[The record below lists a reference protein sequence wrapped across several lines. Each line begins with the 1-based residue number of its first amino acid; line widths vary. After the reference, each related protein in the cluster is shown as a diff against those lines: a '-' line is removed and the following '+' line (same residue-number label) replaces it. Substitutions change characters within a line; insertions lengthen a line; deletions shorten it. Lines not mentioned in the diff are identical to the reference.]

1 MDPTRICD
9 PAAPK
14 QLSLAQKC
22 DLAAQAIAAVIT
34 SALIAAPF
42 ITGGVQETPRI
53 ESVMVTSAP
62 AVSLVDTPQLPPPN
76 VAAPRR
82 ARVTTA
88 VKGTFAARPVPAV
101 FAEPARVDV
110 AKKDEGRKPF
120 GRKLAGLFIGDG
132 SHTIRPFPTIPQ

>member
-42 ITGGVQETPRI
+42 ITGGVQDTPRI

-82 ARVTTA
+82 IRATA
-88 VKGTFAARPVPAV
+88 LKSPLAARPLPAAFV
-101 FAEPARVDV
+101 EPARLDP
-110 AKKDEGRKPF
+110 AKKDEARKPF
-120 GRKLAGLFIGDG
+120 GRKLAGIFIGNG
-132 SHTIRPFPTIPQ
+132 SATVRPFPTIPQ

>member
-1 MDPTRICD
+1 MDPIRTCD
-9 PAAPK
+9 SAAPK

-22 DLAAQAIAAVIT
+22 DLAAQAIAAVVT

-42 ITGGVQETPRI
+42 ISGGVRETPQI

-82 ARVTTA
+82 ARATA
-88 VKGTFAARPVPAV
+88 SKITLAARPLPAA
-101 FAEPARVDV
+101 FAEPARLDS
-110 AKKDEGRKPF
+110 AKKDEARKPF
-120 GRKLAGLFIGDG
+120 GRRLAGIFIGNG
-132 SHTIRPFPTIPQ
+132 SATVRPFPTIPQ